1 MDRDTEA
8 LTPFMQRVRSQ
19 VEVLV
24 PLLRH
29 LRAELGEVK
38 ANELVYPALRE
49 AMKKWIVEIAS
60 SDSDNPVEN
69 FKRTSDTFETMYDGD
84 VEYETLRDD
93 DERWDLDM
101 YACRYADLFRQLDE
115 PELGTILVC
124 EMDDHIADL
133 AAPAVKMSRTQTI
146 MKGGTHCPF
155 RYRFGDAN
163 GDE

>member
-1 MDRDTEA
+1 MDRETGA

-19 VEVLV
+19 AEVLV

-29 LRAELGEVK
+29 LRAELGEAK
-38 ANELVYPALRE
+38 ANELVYPALRD
-49 AMKKWIVEIAS
+49 AMKRWIAEIAS
-60 SDSDNPVEN
+60 SDSDNPIEN
-69 FKRTSDTFETMYDGD
+69 FKKTSDIFEAMYDGD

-93 DERWDLDM
+93 DDRWDLNM
-101 YACRYADLFRQLDE
+101 SGCRYADFFRQLDE

-155 RYRFGDAN
+155 RYRFVDVSGV
-163 GDE
+163 

>member
-49 AMKKWIVEIAS
+49 AMKEWIVEIAS

-155 RYRFGDAN
+155 RYCFGDAN
-163 GDE
+163 GGE

>member
-8 LTPFMQRVRSQ
+8 LTPFMRRVRSQ
-19 VEVLV
+19 AEVLV

-29 LRAELGEVK
+29 LRAELGEAK
-38 ANELVYPALRE
+38 ANELVYPALRD
-49 AMKKWIVEIAS
+49 AMKKWIAELAS

-69 FKRTSDTFETMYDGD
+69 FRKTSDVFEAMYDGD

-93 DERWDLDM
+93 GERWDFDVSG
-101 YACRYADLFRQLDE
+101 CRYADFFRQLDE

-124 EMDDHIADL
+124 EMDDHTADL
-133 AAPAVKMSRTQTI
+133 AASAVRMSRPQTI

-155 RYRFGDAN
+155 RYRFGDA
-163 GDE
+163 GGGE

>member
-19 VEVLV
+19 AEVLV

-29 LRAELGEVK
+29 LRAELGEAK
-38 ANELVYPALRE
+38 ANELVYPALRD
-49 AMKKWIVEIAS
+49 AMKKWIAGIAS
-60 SDSDNPVEN
+60 SDSDNPIEN
-69 FKRTSDTFETMYDGD
+69 FKRTSDIFEAMYDGD
-84 VEYETLRDD
+84 VEYTTLRDD

-101 YACRYADLFRQLDE
+101 SGCRYADFFQQLDE

-133 AAPAVKMSRTQTI
+133 AAPAVEMSRTQTI

-155 RYRFGDAN
+155 RYRFGDAS
-163 GDE
+163 GGE